1 MMKPLPGAP
10 AGVFIFRKFKNVV
23 KIKMFFSKPHNFVLK
38 YIYQNKG
45 GCAMNL
51 FMRSIEGVEFHFT
64 DKHIGMD
71 GGGKN
76 KEPHLYTEVVSFN
89 YRTEGD
95 FVIADIEIAGG
106 RYNFKLP
113 LSMLDSMAEL
123 TDTIKHMN
131 AVNYANAAGQG
142 QQSQQAQAA
151 QQAGPQTAAGT
162 QQTAGQAQQTNA
174 AAPNAQAAP
183 KPAAP
188 AKPEDPEKRMKRL
201 EDDIKTMKI
210 LMIVLIVMLAISC
223 ILLIYVT
230 SVNAKLSD
238 TLDSASNLISQY
250 ESYYD
255 SFS

>member
-1 MMKPLPGAP
+1 
-10 AGVFIFRKFKNVV
+10 
-23 KIKMFFSKPHNFVLK
+23 
-38 YIYQNKG
+38 
-45 GCAMNL
+45 MNL

-106 RYNFKLP
+106 KYNFKLP

-131 AVNYANAAGQG
+131 AINYANAADQN
-142 QQSQQAQAA
+142 QQAQQAQQAQAA
-151 QQAGPQTAAGT
+151 QPGPQQAPG
-162 QQTAGQAQQTNA
+162 AQQAANT

-183 KPAAP
+183 KPAA
-188 AKPEDPEKRMKRL
+188 AKSEDPEKRMKRL